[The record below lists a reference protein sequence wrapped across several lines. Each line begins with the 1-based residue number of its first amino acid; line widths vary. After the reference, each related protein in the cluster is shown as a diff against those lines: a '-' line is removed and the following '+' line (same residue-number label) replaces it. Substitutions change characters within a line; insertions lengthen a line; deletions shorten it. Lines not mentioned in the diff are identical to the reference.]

1 MRLYDPLAGE
11 KLLTSGCAYQVAESY
26 GEQTD
31 FANQKVLFPLSTPGE
46 CWSIGISVNWYI
58 GTLVHWYI
66 GKLVHW
72 SHIPPI
78 YQSTSLPIYQSTSL
92 PIYRFP
98 NLPVYHPSTLN
109 LDRCSVV

>member
-46 CWSIGISVNWYI
+46 CWSIGI
-58 GTLVHWYI
+58 LVHWYI

-72 SHIPPI
+72 SHIPPQFTNLPV
-78 YQSTSLPIYQSTSL
+78 YQSTGFPIYQSTT
-92 PIYRFP
+92 PQ
-98 NLPVYHPSTLN
+98 H
-109 LDRCSVV
+109 